1 MLLFCVFVYEKSII
15 IIDFVL
21 VFAVFTQFL
30 SFSGF
35 VKVFCFGKM
44 RKCIFSMF
52 FFWRTSGNPNSRKL
66 REFESTTKIN
76 ILFSVVFVLSFLFSV
91 VFSV

>member
-1 MLLFCVFVYEKSII
+1 VFVYEKSKII
-15 IIDFVL
+15 IGFVL

-30 SFSGF
+30 SFLGF

-52 FFWRTSGNPNSRKL
+52 FFGRTSGNPNSRKL
-66 REFESTTKIN
+66 REFESTIKIN
-76 ILFSVVFVLSFLFSV
+76 ILFVVVFFVVFVVV
-91 VFSV
+91 VFVVFL